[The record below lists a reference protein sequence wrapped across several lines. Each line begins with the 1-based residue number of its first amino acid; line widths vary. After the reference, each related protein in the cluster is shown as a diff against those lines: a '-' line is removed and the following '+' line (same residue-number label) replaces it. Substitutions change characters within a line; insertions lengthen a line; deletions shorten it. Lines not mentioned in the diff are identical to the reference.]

1 MVVEKEVV
9 RLGQTVV
16 VERPGMV
23 VEKEVVRLGQTVV
36 VERLGKF
43 VGVLVG
49 TVE

>member
-16 VERPGMV
+16 VERCMG